1 MDVIERNADWFASE
15 EGIGAF
21 QTLTTK
27 GDRTIFLYSYLKA
40 ACTSSVKSSKHL
52 IKVAFF
58 LEDAVAGSAF
68 PYAAYP
74 AVIDRKQNPFVA
86 YITQITTAP
95 SAKDLLCV
103 FLSILHGICD
113 PLTHTGDMDAL
124 AYSDKFYADN
134 DLPILRL
141 DPDLFEI
148 QDDLRMI
155 QLEILWLFER
165 EDS

>member
-1 MDVIERNADWFASE
+1 MDVIERNADWFTSE
-15 EGIGAF
+15 EGIRAF
-21 QTLTTK
+21 EALTTK

-40 ACTSSVKSSKHL
+40 ASVSSVKTSKHL

-58 LEDAVAGSAF
+58 LEDAVASSSL
-68 PYAAYP
+68 PYATYP
-74 AVIDRKQNPFVA
+74 AIIDCEQNPFAA
-86 YITQITTAP
+86 YITRITKAP
-95 SAKDLLCV
+95 SAKDLLCA

-113 PLTHTGDMDAL
+113 PLTHTGDMDTL

-134 DLPILRL
+134 DLPMLRL

-148 QDDLRMI
+148 QEDLRMI